1 MRLTLP
7 VITISQKKIFYMLV
21 FPHRR
26 CCVCR
31 GGMCGA
37 YQPVRLGHPHLNG
50 SGRAGG
56 RATRGDILSGGD
68 MEEAGISLKQN
79 FIPLVTTP
87 GRDDSRRTKS
97 QKTKTKPVTPGRR
110 NSPER
115 LLTGM
120 EWGNVNGIV
129 RY

>member
-1 MRLTLP
+1 VSPT
-7 VITISQKKIFYMLV
+7 
-21 FPHRR
+21 
-26 CCVCR
+26 
-31 GGMCGA
+31 
-37 YQPVRLGHPHLNG
+37 
-50 SGRAGG
+50 
-56 RATRGDILSGGD
+56 TRGDIWLNRD
-68 MEEAGISLKQN
+68 MKEAVIALKQN

-87 GRDDSRRTKS
+87 GRGDSRRTKS